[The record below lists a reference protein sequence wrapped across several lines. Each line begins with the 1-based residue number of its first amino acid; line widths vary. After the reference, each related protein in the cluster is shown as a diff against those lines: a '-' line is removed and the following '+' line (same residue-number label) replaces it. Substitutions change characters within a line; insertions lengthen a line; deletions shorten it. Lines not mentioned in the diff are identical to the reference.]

1 MAQIRADEISR
12 VLLSEIEN
20 FDAVANVSETGSV
33 ISVGDGIARIYGLEN
48 VMAGELVEFGP
59 ETVGIALNLEEDQVG
74 VVLLGDFE
82 EVKEGDQVRRT
93 GRIMSIPVGDAMI
106 GRVVDALGRPIDG
119 KGAID
124 TKELNPLERLAPGV
138 VDRQPVKQPVQT
150 GIKAIDAMVP
160 IGRGQRELIIGD
172 RQTGKTTI
180 ALDTI
185 INQRG
190 GDLICIYVAIGQKRS
205 TVAQVVKVLEEH
217 GAMDYT
223 IVVAATASDPAP
235 MQYIAPYAGCSIGEY
250 FRDSK
255 RHALCVYDDLSK
267 HAAAYREISLLLR
280 RPPGRE
286 AYPGDVFYLHS
297 RLLERA
303 AKLSDEKGGGSL
315 TALPFI
321 ETQAGDV
328 SAYIPT
334 NVISITDGQIYL
346 ESDLFNANIRPAI
359 NVGLSVSRVGGS
371 AQVKAMRSVAG
382 SLRLDLAQYRELAAF
397 AQFGSDLDKASQAQ
411 LNRGRR
417 LVEILKQGPY
427 SPVPVE
433 KQVMIIFAGTNG
445 YLDDLRVEDVRRFEA
460 ELYKFL
466 DNSKPDLLKAIREKR
481 ELTDEIKKQV
491 TEALKEFK
499 ERFQAPRETPP
510 PEEKKAAEK
519 AGPGQNGRQPE
530 ATQETSAP
538 EAVAGVP
545 AR

>member
-20 FDAVANVSETGSV
+20 FDAVENVSETGSV
-33 ISVGDGIARIYGLEN
+33 ISVGDGIARIYGLQN

-74 VVLLGDFE
+74 VVLLGDFSN
-82 EVKEGDQVRRT
+82 VKEGDQVRRT
-93 GRIMSIPVGDAMI
+93 GRIMAVPVGDAMI
-106 GRVVDALGRPIDG
+106 GRVVDALGHPIDG

-124 TKELNPLERLAPGV
+124 THEFNAIERIAPGV
-138 VDRQPVKQPVQT
+138 VDRQPVKEPMQT

-172 RQTGKTTI
+172 RQTGKTTV

-190 GDLICIYVAIGQKRS
+190 QDVICVYVAIGQKRS
-205 TVAQVVKVLEEH
+205 TVAQVVKTLEAH

-235 MQYIAPYAGCSIGEY
+235 MQYIAPSAGCAIAEF

-255 RHALCVYDDLSK
+255 RHALCIYDDLSK

-303 AKLSDEKGGGSL
+303 AKLNDEKGGGSL
-315 TALPFI
+315 TALPII

-346 ESDLFNANIRPAI
+346 ESDLFNSNVRPAI
-359 NVGLSVSRVGGS
+359 NVGISVSRVGSS
-371 AQVKAMRSVAG
+371 AQIKAMKQVAG
-382 SLRLDLAQYRELAAF
+382 SLRLDLAQYRALAAF
-397 AQFGSDLDKASQAQ
+397 AQFGSELDKSSADQ
-411 LNRGRR
+411 LTRGARM
-417 LVEILKQGPY
+417 VELLKQGQY

-433 KQVMIIFAGTNG
+433 KQVLILYVGTQG
-445 YLDDLRVEDVRRFEA
+445 KLDDLPLPLVGAFEL
-460 ELYKFL
+460 ELYKFRENAHPGL
-466 DNSKPDLLKAIREKR
+466 IPEIAEKKA
-481 ELTDEIKKQV
+481 LTDEIKAKIDAV
-491 TEALKEFK
+491 VKEFK
-499 ERFQAPRETPP
+499 PRFI
-510 PEEKKAAEK
+510 
-519 AGPGQNGRQPE
+519 
-530 ATQETSAP
+530 QEHGTK
-538 EAVAGVP
+538 
-545 AR
+545 

>member
-1 MAQIRADEISR
+1 
-12 VLLSEIEN
+12 
-20 FDAVANVSETGSV
+20 
-33 ISVGDGIARIYGLEN
+33 
-48 VMAGELVEFGP
+48 
-59 ETVGIALNLEEDQVG
+59 
-74 VVLLGDFE
+74 
-82 EVKEGDQVRRT
+82 VKEGDQVRRT
-93 GRIMSIPVGDAMI
+93 GRIMSIPVGDAMV

-119 KGAID
+119 KGVID
-124 TKELNPLERLAPGV
+124 TKDLNPLERLAPGV

-185 INQRG
+185 MNQKG

-255 RHALCVYDDLSK
+255 RHALCIYDDLSK

-346 ESDLFNANIRPAI
+346 ETDLFNSNVRPAI

-417 LVEILKQGPY
+417 LVEILKQGQY

-466 DNSKPDLLKAIREKR
+466 DNSKPDLLNAIREKR

-491 TEALKEFK
+491 KEALKEFK
-499 ERFQAPRETPP
+499 ERFQAPREAPRA
-510 PEEKKAAEK
+510 EEKKQAEEAGGDQKGKPQASDGKRSQESAQKEQEKEASVTAPTPVGK
-519 AGPGQNGRQPE
+519 A
-530 ATQETSAP
+530 
-538 EAVAGVP
+538 
-545 AR
+545 